1 MHRPHPLP
9 SSPLPLP
16 TLHIQSGRSRLRP
29 SPRARPTPA
38 QAFILFDLVAS
49 SAAAAAVTAVSWAT
63 SEDRDAELARL
74 QTPAG
79 VVPLAAAVAADTVVH
94 ATPLLGSLINLAVEP
109 LGAAAGVAYLMSI
122 VLSSPAVDPKTL
134 APRGTVLAAE
144 KAGDAR
150 GSLRVPF
157 TRVIPTALA
166 VVDTSNAG
174 SSGAGWQAGAG
185 ELPRLPLNSVLVV
198 VGVGAV
204 ILETLAHLPLLSA
217 GLPRVLQVMGVY
229 AVFLCCVRCG
239 VWWGGELRCY
249 CRWLRNTLLTKRR
262 ALGD

>member
-1 MHRPHPLP
+1 MASVSASLISRP
-9 SSPLPLP
+9 SP
-16 TLHIQSGRSRLRP
+16 TLLFQGRSRLRP

-74 QTPAG
+74 QTAAG

-217 GLPRVLQVMGVY
+217 GLPRVLQTAAWVAAAG
-229 AVFLCCVRCG
+229 AVLD
-239 VWWGGELRCY
+239 
-249 CRWLRNTLLTKRR
+249 KR
-262 ALGD
+262 DD